1 MLKSDNPP
9 PLTLA
14 VQSGRRSFSSARAC
28 WGRLPRKGK
37 IFACVVLLPTVAV
50 FLYYL
55 LWASPMYVSQTRFAI
70 RSADSSGGGLDI
82 ASALLRSS
90 SSTGADAH
98 IVVEYIQSLDII
110 HDIDKELGVDLHFSD
125 KGHDVFSRLT
135 NNPTQDE
142 QLRYWKWAV
151 IPALDQD
158 TGIITLETRSTPL
171 RTPEMAQKTP
181 AAVLARSEA
190 LVNTMNLRAREDAVS
205 LAQSEVQRAE
215 ARVRKAQEAMRN
227 FRDAHTLLD
236 PRVTAAGLQG
246 VVTELEGEA
255 VKLRAQLAE
264 AQSFMR
270 SSAPATKA
278 LQTRLKAVESQL
290 DQEKQRLAGLR
301 SQEGNLNAV
310 VGEYE
315 DLTIEAEFAQ
325 KQLVTAMSAL
335 ESARVHEVAKSR
347 YVVAFQQ
354 PTLPDESLYPRPFL
368 FTAYVFVGA
377 LLLLGLG
384 SLITASIREHAGF

>member
-14 VQSGRRSFSSARAC
+14 VQSGRRSFSSVRAY

-158 TGIITLETRSTPL
+158 TGIITLETKAYS
-171 RTPEMAQKTP
+171 PEMAQKIA

-368 FTAYVFVGA
+368 FTAYVFIGA
-377 LLLLGLG
+377 LLLLGLD

>member
-14 VQSGRRSFSSARAC
+14 VQSGRRSFSSVRAY

-158 TGIITLETRSTPL
+158 TGIITLETKAYS
-171 RTPEMAQKTP
+171 PEMAQKIA

-368 FTAYVFVGA
+368 FTAYVFIGA

-384 SLITASIREHAGF
+384 SLITASIREHAGL

>member
-14 VQSGRRSFSSARAC
+14 VQSGRRSFSSVRAC

-158 TGIITLETRSTPL
+158 TGIITLETKAYS
-171 RTPEMAQKTP
+171 PEMAQKIA

-190 LVNTMNLRAREDAVS
+190 LVNTMNIRAREDAVS

>member
-14 VQSGRRSFSSARAC
+14 VQSGRRSFSSVRAY

-70 RSADSSGGGLDI
+70 RSADSSGGWLDI

-158 TGIITLETRSTPL
+158 TGIITLETKAYS
-171 RTPEMAQKTP
+171 PEMAQKIA

-215 ARVRKAQEAMRN
+215 ERVRKAQEAMRN

-236 PRVTAAGLQG
+236 PRATAAGLQG

-270 SSAPATKA
+270 SSAPAAKA

-301 SQEGNLNAV
+301 LQEGNLNAV

>member
-158 TGIITLETRSTPL
+158 TGIITLETKAYS
-171 RTPEMAQKTP
+171 PEMAQKIA

-278 LQTRLKAVESQL
+278 LQTRLKAVESH
-290 DQEKQRLAGLR
+290 
-301 SQEGNLNAV
+301 
-310 VGEYE
+310 
-315 DLTIEAEFAQ
+315 LTIEAEFAQ

>member
-14 VQSGRRSFSSARAC
+14 VQSGRRSFSSVRAY

-158 TGIITLETRSTPL
+158 TGIITLETNAYS
-171 RTPEMAQKTP
+171 PEMAQKIA

-368 FTAYVFVGA
+368 FTAYVFIGA

>member
-125 KGHDVFSRLT
+125 KDHDVFSRLT

-158 TGIITLETRSTPL
+158 TGIITLETKAYS
-171 RTPEMAQKTP
+171 PEMAQKIA

-236 PRVTAAGLQG
+236 PRVTAAALQG

-301 SQEGNLNAV
+301 SQEDNLNAV

>member
-158 TGIITLETRSTPL
+158 TGIITFETKAYS
-171 RTPEMAQKTP
+171 PEMAQKIA

>member
-28 WGRLPRKGK
+28 WARLPRKGK

-158 TGIITLETRSTPL
+158 TGIITLETKAYS
-171 RTPEMAQKTP
+171 PEMAQKIA

-278 LQTRLKAVESQL
+278 LQTRLKAAEPPPASGRNSG
-290 DQEKQRLAGLR
+290 KQQHPGGRGAGRQRVRHRLPERRAAGTPEQRGAVQRVSAPGLHPPAGVGGSLAGRELSAPVR
-301 SQEGNLNAV
+301 
-310 VGEYE
+310 VGVHRA
-315 DLTIEAEFAQ
+315 DG
-325 KQLVTAMSAL
+325 TAGKP
-335 ESARVHEVAKSR
+335 EI
-347 YVVAFQQ
+347 QQ
-354 PTLPDESLYPRPFL
+354 
-368 FTAYVFVGA
+368 
-377 LLLLGLG
+377 
-384 SLITASIREHAGF
+384 

>member
-1 MLKSDNPP
+1 MILIKN
-9 PLTLA
+9 
-14 VQSGRRSFSSARAC
+14 
-28 WGRLPRKGK
+28 
-37 IFACVVLLPTVAV
+37 
-50 FLYYL
+50 
-55 LWASPMYVSQTRFAI
+55 
-70 RSADSSGGGLDI
+70 
-82 ASALLRSS
+82 SAL
-90 SSTGADAH
+90 
-98 IVVEYIQSLDII
+98 ICI
-110 HDIDKELGVDLHFSD
+110 F
-125 KGHDVFSRLT
+125 
-135 NNPTQDE
+135 PTQDE

-158 TGIITLETRSTPL
+158 TGIITLETKAYS
-171 RTPEMAQKTP
+171 PEMAQKIA

>member
-125 KGHDVFSRLT
+125 KGQDVFSRLT

-158 TGIITLETRSTPL
+158 TGIITLETKAYS
-171 RTPEMAQKTP
+171 PEMAQKIA

>member
-14 VQSGRRSFSSARAC
+14 VQSGRRSFSSVRAY

-142 QLRYWKWAV
+142 LLRYWKWAV

-158 TGIITLETRSTPL
+158 TGIITLETKAYS
-171 RTPEMAQKTP
+171 PEMAQKIA

>member
-125 KGHDVFSRLT
+125 KDHDVFSRLT

-158 TGIITLETRSTPL
+158 TGIITLETKAYS
-171 RTPEMAQKTP
+171 PEMAQKIA

-270 SSAPATKA
+270 
-278 LQTRLKAVESQL
+278 LKAVESQL

-301 SQEGNLNAV
+301 SQEDNLNAV

>member
-158 TGIITLETRSTPL
+158 TGIITLETKAYS
-171 RTPEMAQKTP
+171 PEMAQKIA

-278 LQTRLKAVESQL
+278 LQTRLKAVENQL

-301 SQEGNLNAV
+301 SQEDNLNAV

>member
-70 RSADSSGGGLDI
+70 LSADSSGGGLDI

-158 TGIITLETRSTPL
+158 TGIITLETKAYS
-171 RTPEMAQKTP
+171 PEMAQKIA

-301 SQEGNLNAV
+301 SPEGNLNAV

>member
-158 TGIITLETRSTPL
+158 TG
-171 RTPEMAQKTP
+171 
-181 AAVLARSEA
+181 SEA
-190 LVNTMNLRAREDAVS
+190 QILPTREAPVETS
-205 LAQSEVQRAE
+205 
-215 ARVRKAQEAMRN
+215 RKA
-227 FRDAHTLLD
+227 DG
-236 PRVTAAGLQG
+236 PRHPAFADDL
-246 VVTELEGEA
+246 
-255 VKLRAQLAE
+255 
-264 AQSFMR
+264 
-270 SSAPATKA
+270 SA
-278 LQTRLKAVESQL
+278 
-290 DQEKQRLAGLR
+290 
-301 SQEGNLNAV
+301 
-310 VGEYE
+310 VGEFRAADDPHE
-315 DLTIEAEFAQ
+315 RRLSSPIEAENPHVLTGTKGYVHIIEHNLFPSGEGIGLGNVMQ
-325 KQLVTAMSAL
+325 RNHCSAL
-335 ESARVHEVAKSR
+335 LRA
-347 YVVAFQQ
+347 
-354 PTLPDESLYPRPFL
+354 
-368 FTAYVFVGA
+368 
-377 LLLLGLG
+377 
-384 SLITASIREHAGF
+384 

>member
-14 VQSGRRSFSSARAC
+14 VQSGRRSFSSVRAY

-158 TGIITLETRSTPL
+158 TGIITLETKAYS
-171 RTPEMAQKTP
+171 PEMAQKIA

-290 DQEKQRLAGLR
+290 DQENQRLAGLR

-368 FTAYVFVGA
+368 FTAYVFIGA

>member
-70 RSADSSGGGLDI
+70 RSADSSGGGLYI

-158 TGIITLETRSTPL
+158 TGIITLETKAYS
-171 RTPEMAQKTP
+171 PEMAQKIA

>member
-14 VQSGRRSFSSARAC
+14 VQSGRRSFSSVRAY

-151 IPALDQD
+151 SPALDQD
-158 TGIITLETRSTPL
+158 TGIITLETKAYS
-171 RTPEMAQKTP
+171 PEMAQKIA

-368 FTAYVFVGA
+368 FTAYVFIGA

>member
-1 MLKSDNPP
+1 MLKSDNPL

-70 RSADSSGGGLDI
+70 RSAYSSGGGLDI

-158 TGIITLETRSTPL
+158 TGIITLETKAYS
-171 RTPEMAQKTP
+171 PEMAQKIA

>member
-158 TGIITLETRSTPL
+158 TGIITLETKAYS
-171 RTPEMAQKTP
+171 PEMVQKIA

-325 KQLVTAMSAL
+325 KQLVTAMSEL

>member
-14 VQSGRRSFSSARAC
+14 VQSGRRSFSSVRAY

-90 SSTGADAH
+90 SSTGADAY

-158 TGIITLETRSTPL
+158 TGIITLETKAYS
-171 RTPEMAQKTP
+171 PEMAQKIA

-368 FTAYVFVGA
+368 FTAYVFIGA

>member
-14 VQSGRRSFSSARAC
+14 VQSGRRSFSSVRAY

-70 RSADSSGGGLDI
+70 RSADSAGGGLDI

-158 TGIITLETRSTPL
+158 TGIITLETKAYS
-171 RTPEMAQKTP
+171 PEMAQKIA

-368 FTAYVFVGA
+368 FTAYVFIGA

>member
-158 TGIITLETRSTPL
+158 TGIITLETKAYS
-171 RTPEMAQKTP
+171 PEMAQKIA

-384 SLITASIREHAGF
+384 SLFTASIREHAGF

>member
-14 VQSGRRSFSSARAC
+14 VQSGRRSFSSVRAY

-158 TGIITLETRSTPL
+158 TGIITLETKAYS
-171 RTPEMAQKTP
+171 PEMAQKIA

-368 FTAYVFVGA
+368 CTAYVFIGA

>member
-158 TGIITLETRSTPL
+158 TGIITLETKAYS
-171 RTPEMAQKTP
+171 PEMAQKIA

-236 PRVTAAGLQG
+236 R
-246 VVTELEGEA
+246 
-255 VKLRAQLAE
+255 
-264 AQSFMR
+264 
-270 SSAPATKA
+270 
-278 LQTRLKAVESQL
+278 
-290 DQEKQRLAGLR
+290 
-301 SQEGNLNAV
+301 
-310 VGEYE
+310 
-315 DLTIEAEFAQ
+315 
-325 KQLVTAMSAL
+325 
-335 ESARVHEVAKSR
+335 H
-347 YVVAFQQ
+347 
-354 PTLPDESLYPRPFL
+354 
-368 FTAYVFVGA
+368 
-377 LLLLGLG
+377 
-384 SLITASIREHAGF
+384 

>member
-158 TGIITLETRSTPL
+158 TGIITLETKAYS
-171 RTPEMAQKTP
+171 PEMAQKIA

-301 SQEGNLNAV
+301 SQEDNLNAV

>member
-110 HDIDKELGVDLHFSD
+110 HDIDKELGDLHFSD

-158 TGIITLETRSTPL
+158 TGIITLETKAYS
-171 RTPEMAQKTP
+171 PEMAQKIA

>member
-158 TGIITLETRSTPL
+158 TGIITLETNAYS
-171 RTPEMAQKTP
+171 PEMAQKIA

>member
-14 VQSGRRSFSSARAC
+14 VQSGRRSFSSVRAY

-90 SSTGADAH
+90 SSTGADVH

-158 TGIITLETRSTPL
+158 TGIITLETKAYS
-171 RTPEMAQKTP
+171 PEMAQKIA

-368 FTAYVFVGA
+368 FTAYVFIGA

>member
-158 TGIITLETRSTPL
+158 TGIITLETKAYS
-171 RTPEMAQKTP
+171 PEMAQKIA

-354 PTLPDESLYPRPFL
+354 PTLPDESLYPRPSFSRPMSL
-368 FTAYVFVGA
+368 SAPCFFSGWVRSSP
-377 LLLLGLG
+377 LL
-384 SLITASIREHAGF
+384 SENTQGFNR

>member
-14 VQSGRRSFSSARAC
+14 VQSGRRSFSSVRAY

-110 HDIDKELGVDLHFSD
+110 HDIDKELGVDLRFSD

-158 TGIITLETRSTPL
+158 TGIITLETKAYS
-171 RTPEMAQKTP
+171 PEMAQKIA

>member
-1 MLKSDNPP
+1 MICIFP
-9 PLTLA
+9 T
-14 VQSGRRSFSSARAC
+14 RA
-28 WGRLPRKGK
+28 
-37 IFACVVLLPTVAV
+37 TT
-50 FLYYL
+50 
-55 LWASPMYVSQTRFAI
+55 S
-70 RSADSSGGGLDI
+70 
-82 ASALLRSS
+82 
-90 SSTGADAH
+90 
-98 IVVEYIQSLDII
+98 
-110 HDIDKELGVDLHFSD
+110 
-125 KGHDVFSRLT
+125 FSRLT

-158 TGIITLETRSTPL
+158 TGIITLETKAYS
-171 RTPEMAQKTP
+171 PEMAQKIA